1 MLTWLTLAMLA
12 VFLGLVL
19 SGRVSVVVALVAAPV
34 VFALLAGGGTGLGEI
49 VGDGIATVA
58 PTAALILFAVLF
70 FSILLDA
77 GLFDPLIAL
86 LRRFAKDDPLR
97 VVVATA
103 VLTLLVAIDGDGSS
117 TYIIVVS
124 ALLPVYRRLGMR
136 VELLAVVAVMAAGT
150 STLLPWG
157 GPVIK
162 AATALNVDVVDVYAP
177 LIVPQLAGAVTVL
190 GLAAWLG
197 SRERSRLGSLRGQV
211 VVTASAGVGARGGHP
226 GDAGAA
232 DEATTDEPDLRRPR
246 QAVPNLV
253 LALLVM
259 APLIAGWIEPV
270 LLFVAGTIVALLLN
284 YPSPATQAHLLRRHA
299 PNAIPVTVLIF
310 AAGVFTGVLTGT
322 GMAESLATSLAA
334 LVPSDAGAAVPLAT
348 ALLAFPLTFV
358 IQQDTFYFGVLPVLS
373 SAAQQFGVPAE
384 AIARASVVAQPL
396 HAYSPTV
403 AALFLLLGLL
413 RLDYRV
419 MLRSGVVCGLA
430 VSVVVLAVALL
441 TGAVPLP

>member
-12 VFLGLVL
+12 AFLGLVL
-19 SGRVSVVVALVAAPV
+19 SGRVSVVVALVGVPI
-34 VFALLAGGGTGLGEI
+34 VFALLAGAGGDLGGI

-77 GLFDPLIAL
+77 GLFDPLITV
-86 LRRFAKDDPLR
+86 LRRFARDDPMR
-97 VVVATA
+97 VVLATA
-103 VLTLLVAIDGDGSS
+103 VLTLLVAVDGDGSS

-150 STLLPWG
+150 ATLLPWG

-162 AATALNVDVVDVYAP
+162 AATALDVDVVEVYAP
-177 LIVPQLAGAVTVL
+177 LVVPQLAGAAAVL
-190 GLAAWLG
+190 GLAAVLG
-197 SRERSRLGSLRGQV
+197 SRERSRLGAPRERVAVAPAAG
-211 VVTASAGVGARGGHP
+211 TDPPSAAVQG
-226 GDAGAA
+226 
-232 DEATTDEPDLRRPR
+232 DEPAEQDLRRPR
-246 QAVPNLV
+246 LAVANLV
-253 LALLVM
+253 LALAVM
-259 APLIAGWIEPV
+259 APLIAGRVEPV
-270 LLFVAGTIVALLLN
+270 LLFVAGTVVALLLN
-284 YPSPATQAHLLRRHA
+284 YPDPATQARLLRRHA

-310 AAGVFTGVLTGT
+310 AAGVFTGVLSGT

-334 LVPSDAGAAVPLAT
+334 LVPPDAGAAVPLAT

-358 IQQDTFYFGVLPVLS
+358 VQQDTFYFGVLPVLS
-373 SAAQQFGVPAE
+373 GAAAQFGVPAE
-384 AIARASVVAQPL
+384 AVARAAVVAQPL

-413 RLDYRV
+413 RLDYRAMV
-419 MLRSGVVCGLA
+419 RLGVPCGLA
-430 VSVVVLAVALL
+430 VSAVVLAVALL